1 MMIEGVNF
9 LFEKYSKQENVEQ
22 VPTTESFNTHENVF
36 IAHASHLHIFIEKFT
51 FKTPNHHKIE
61 SNIHKNTTS
70 VETFSSHFSLLVS
83 FGSKF
88 DVFSCKKN

>member
-1 MMIEGVNF
+1 MHA
-9 LFEKYSKQENVEQ
+9 KRQAKQVFQ
-22 VPTTESFNTHENVF
+22 VPTKESFNTHENVF

-70 VETFSSHFSLLVS
+70 VETFSSNFSLPVS
-83 FGSKF
+83 FRNKF
-88 DVFSCKKN
+88 DVFSCKKY